1 MREAESVKPLTK
13 LHLMSYKEEWVGQ
26 TILGYQNHEVL
37 QKLES
42 MQAGVHVK

>member
-13 LHLMSYKEEWVGQ
+13 LMSYKEEWVGQ